1 MNGYFAALFD
11 PALPF
16 VRNAF
21 IAAVLSS
28 ILFGVLGAVV
38 TVRRIA
44 GLAGAVSHAVLG
56 GIGLAVFLSAKGLVP
71 GLPPVV
77 GALVFALIAAL
88 VIGFV
93 SLRAKQ
99 REDTVINAVWA
110 VGMSLGVLFIA
121 KTPGYVDPMSYL
133 FGNILL
139 VSTTDLILLACLD
152 LAVVFLAW
160 RFYPQLEAS
169 SFDEE
174 FAKAR
179 GVPTDT
185 VFLIILSITATAV
198 VLLQTFVGLVMV
210 IAMLTL
216 PAGTAGYAAR
226 SLSAMMVGG
235 VVLSALFSVGGLA
248 LSWSFDMPA
257 GAVVVVLAGA
267 VFLLAAALSAV
278 GARRPGRLAGA
289 GRYPDAGRR
298 FADSDPKARGADE
311 QEPSS

>member
-1 MNGYFAALFD
+1 MSGYIAALFD

-16 VRNAF
+16 VRNAL
-21 IAAVLSS
+21 IAGLLSS
-28 ILFGVLGAVV
+28 LLFGVLGAVV

-56 GIGLAVFLSAKGLVP
+56 GIGLALFLSASGAAP
-71 GLPPVV
+71 GLPPIV
-77 GALVFALIAAL
+77 GALVFAIAAAAI
-88 VIGFV
+88 IGFV

-121 KTPGYVDPMSYL
+121 KTPGYADPMSYL

-139 VSTTDLILLACLD
+139 VSGGDLVLLACLD
-152 LAVVFLAW
+152 ILVLFLAW
-160 RFYPQLEAS
+160 RFYPQLEAA

-179 GVPTDT
+179 GVPTDA
-185 VFLIILSITATAV
+185 VFLIILGATAVAV

-226 SLSAMMVGG
+226 SLAGMMVGG
-235 VVLSALFSVGGLA
+235 ALLSAAFSVGGLA
-248 LSWSFDMPA
+248 ASWSLDLPA

-267 VFLLAAALSAV
+267 VFLVAAAASALR
-278 GARRPGRLAGA
+278 GRRRPRAGA
-289 GRYPDAGRR
+289 AAG
-298 FADSDPKARGADE
+298 SPGIG
-311 QEPSS
+311 P